1 MHWATGRGRLQSW
14 ANKDETF
21 PSLCTRLQ
29 GLPNGMGDLY
39 KTLVSS
45 RFGPGYIKTPH
56 FQDQLAVCHAH
67 NKQLTVA
74 LIENAEGAQVILET
88 RNGIPGSTFE
98 ALENGIRR
106 RSASVQCS
114 YVTALASHHPFRA
127 AEQIQAVEVA
137 GGNAA
142 ELTFPHVQRKDAR
155 SKEAG
160 TFFCGFIGCT
170 NSGHGYKT
178 LDGLVRHVKHEKRG
192 YGRTGNASN
201 AKAATH
207 VGYTPDKADYMAEGR
222 RSHQKKTWAEDVGQ

>member
-1 MHWATGRGRLQSW
+1 MG
-14 ANKDETF
+14 
-21 PSLCTRLQ
+21 
-29 GLPNGMGDLY
+29 GLYN
-39 KTLVSS
+39 TLVSR
-45 RFGPGYIKTPH
+45 RFGAEYNQKPK
-56 FQDQLAVCHAH
+56 FQERLAACRAH
-67 NKQLTVA
+67 NSQLTTA
-74 LIENAEGAQVILET
+74 LIENSEGAQVVLET

-160 TFFCGFIGCT
+160 TFFCGFEGCT

-192 YGRTGNASN
+192 YGRTGSASN

-222 RSHQKKTWAEDVGQ
+222 RSHQKKTWDIDRD